1 MDPDLVLARVARDS
15 YGRLIAQLVK
25 RWGDLGLAE
34 DALSEAMT
42 LAVSRWPSGG
52 VPNSP
57 EGWLLAV
64 AHRRCIDQVR
74 RKSRGRELEREAL
87 QPWAQEGEELSS
99 IPDERLELMMLCCH
113 PALTQE
119 IRVPLMLNAVWGI
132 SARRLANGFALK
144 PSAMS
149 ARLLRA
155 KQKIKETRLRF
166 PKPSPDEFEER
177 IGSLRQ
183 AFYLAFNIA
192 AETDQPEFSLRTEI
206 SSLVELLRKLQPA
219 PDPETLGLLA
229 LFKFQSARDP
239 SRRRSDGTMIS
250 FLEQDIELWDL
261 SLIREAERL
270 LTQAHRG
277 GILGRFQL
285 EAAIESAHI
294 KGRYRGETD
303 WPAILT
309 LYQGLL
315 TTTSNLG
322 PRVAF
327 AGALLEA
334 GELLQAEEVLQSL
347 QPESVAH
354 YQPYWATQAALLK
367 TLGRQKESQEALAR
381 AKALS
386 QSPAQKA
393 FLEEL
398 S

>member
-1 MDPDLVLARVARDS
+1 
-15 YGRLIAQLVK
+15 
-25 RWGDLGLAE
+25 
-34 DALSEAMT
+34 
-42 LAVSRWPSGG
+42 
-52 VPNSP
+52 
-57 EGWLLAV
+57 
-64 AHRRCIDQVR
+64 
-74 RKSRGRELEREAL
+74 
-87 QPWAQEGEELSS
+87 
-99 IPDERLELMMLCCH
+99 
-113 PALTQE
+113 
-119 IRVPLMLNAVWGI
+119 
-132 SARRLANGFALK
+132 
-144 PSAMS
+144 
-149 ARLLRA
+149 
-155 KQKIKETRLRF
+155 
-166 PKPSPDEFEER
+166 
-177 IGSLRQ
+177 
-183 AFYLAFNIA
+183 
-192 AETDQPEFSLRTEI
+192 
-206 SSLVELLRKLQPA
+206 
-219 PDPETLGLLA
+219 
-229 LFKFQSARDP
+229 
-239 SRRRSDGTMIS
+239 MIS

-315 TTTSNLG
+315 TTTPNLG